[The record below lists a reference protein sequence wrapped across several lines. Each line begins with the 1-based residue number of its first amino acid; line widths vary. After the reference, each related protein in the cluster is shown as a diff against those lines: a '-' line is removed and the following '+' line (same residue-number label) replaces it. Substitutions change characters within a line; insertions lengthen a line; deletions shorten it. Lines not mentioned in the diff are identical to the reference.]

1 MIPRKHGLGSA
12 ASALLI
18 AIISVSGC
26 TDKKPEPK
34 VTPSR
39 GAANGPVTDA
49 GSNEYS
55 VTGEEISYDDG
66 VPEQSNSPWSV
77 EPGGRLAAAFTPSSY
92 PVKLAGARFLISA
105 GGMPKTE
112 FRVRVYGGTAE
123 DGPENGDLL
132 PGDVTASAEYINQ
145 WVDVDL
151 SPYGIVIEEGDFFV
165 AMEWLKAPGD
175 DGRLA
180 QSLGADTS
188 GPDRRSWWKHTTGS
202 EWVRIEE
209 ISDAGDRDL
218 MIRAHVVGCDPD
230 RPDQRH

>member
-1 MIPRKHGLGSA
+1 MITRRQGLGLA

-18 AIISVSGC
+18 AIISISGC
-26 TDKKPEPK
+26 AEKKPEPQD
-34 VTPSR
+34 TPSR
-39 GAANGPVTDA
+39 GASNGPGTDV
-49 GSNEYS
+49 SSMKYTVN
-55 VTGEEISYDDG
+55 GEEIFYDDG

-77 EPGGRLAAAFTPSSY
+77 EPGGRLAVAFTPSSY

-123 DGPENGDLL
+123 DGPHNGDLL
-132 PGDVTASAEYINQ
+132 TGEVTASAEYINQ

-151 SPYGIVIEEGDFFV
+151 SPFGIVIEEGDFFV
-165 AMEWLKAPGD
+165 AMEWLTAPGD
-175 DGRLA
+175 DGGLA

-188 GPDRRSWWKHTTGS
+188 RPDRRSWWKHTPGS

-209 ISDAGDRDL
+209 ISDTGDRDL
-218 MIRAHVVGCDPD
+218 MIRAHVVGCEPD
-230 RPDQRH
+230 TPDQPR